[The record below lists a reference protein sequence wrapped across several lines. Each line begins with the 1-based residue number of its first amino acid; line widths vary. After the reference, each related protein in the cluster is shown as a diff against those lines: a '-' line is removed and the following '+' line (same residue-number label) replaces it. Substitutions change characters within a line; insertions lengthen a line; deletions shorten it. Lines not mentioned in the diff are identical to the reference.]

1 MLASENQGDRGCQSQ
16 VGVAP
21 ELLRA
26 AQSSLTTVFR
36 RCALNIC
43 RDSPLNIAQRH
54 TCITQGTNRPLGAWG
69 FKRTEVLFWGGY
81 SITARFA
88 VSCTLLLKHLVL
100 VTVGHRTLEELG
112 PWIALA
118 MLFQWIRLQETWEI
132 ILSCNHWLSVVK
144 LEIKLPLH
152 YGFKI
157 KHLIFIKQTKR
168 CAS

>member
-1 MLASENQGDRGCQSQ
+1 MQQEGKLEFVCFGVFCCFGFLLIYWLETECPSSLMLASENQGDRGCQSQ

-43 RDSPLNIAQRH
+43 RDSPLNIALRH
-54 TCITQGTNRPLGAWG
+54 TCITQGTNWPLGAWG
-69 FKRTEVLFWGGY
+69 VKRTEILVWGGY

-112 PWIALA
+112 PGIAPA
-118 MLFQWIRLQETWEI
+118 MLFQ
-132 ILSCNHWLSVVK
+132 
-144 LEIKLPLH
+144 
-152 YGFKI
+152 
-157 KHLIFIKQTKR
+157 
-168 CAS
+168 